1 MQEPRGAISV
11 TDAGGDGSLAYNSG
25 TGVLTYTGPSAAE
38 VRAHLSAGTGV
49 GFSGGAI
56 SIGQAVGTTD
66 DVSFNSV
73 TADVTG
79 NLTGTASL
87 ATDAPGLSSAVTVAL
102 SGDVTGSATFQDAGD
117 TATITTTMAT
127 TMGSGNAPND
137 RGRLVVQL
145 LFLF

>member
-1 MQEPRGAISV
+1 MKVLSNPSHHCKSPRGAISV

-66 DVSFNSV
+66 DVTFNQSYSRC
-73 TADVTG
+73 
-79 NLTGTASL
+79 NW
-87 ATDAPGLSSAVTVAL
+87 
-102 SGDVTGSATFQDAGD
+102 
-117 TATITTTMAT
+117 
-127 TMGSGNAPND
+127 
-137 RGRLVVQL
+137 
-145 LFLF
+145 